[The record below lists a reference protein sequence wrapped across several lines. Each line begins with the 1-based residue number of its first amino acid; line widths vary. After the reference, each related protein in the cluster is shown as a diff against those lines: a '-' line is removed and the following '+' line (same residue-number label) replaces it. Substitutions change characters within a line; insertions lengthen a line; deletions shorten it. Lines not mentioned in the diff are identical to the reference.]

1 MTTVSIA
8 VLMTAFLFWI
18 MLQLSTPIN
27 DNGSTAHKLV
37 RPHFK
42 HTKEKFENHVKRLG
56 RYIFFAIILFYF
68 IPCISNLTGRFNN
81 LLMINV
87 ILFTYI

>member
-1 MTTVSIA
+1 
-8 VLMTAFLFWI
+8 MTAFLFWI
-18 MLQLSTPIN
+18 MLQQCTPID
-27 DNGSTAHKLV
+27 DNGRTPHILV

-42 HTKEKFENHVKRLG
+42 HAKEKFENHVKRVG
-56 RYIFFAIILFYF
+56 RYIFFAIILFHF

-81 LLMINV
+81 LLMIIV